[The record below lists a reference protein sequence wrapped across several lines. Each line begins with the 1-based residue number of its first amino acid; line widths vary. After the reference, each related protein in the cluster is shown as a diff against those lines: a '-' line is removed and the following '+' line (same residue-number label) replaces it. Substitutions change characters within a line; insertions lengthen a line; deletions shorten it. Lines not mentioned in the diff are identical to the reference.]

1 MKHLDIFQEYI
12 EPARIYIKN
21 CHGIFQPL
29 TAVSLK
35 LLKEC
40 SFAEL
45 RKIGGG
51 FGAFYVRLAEVV
63 RMPPPE
69 KRSQPSRDVRQ
80 PDRQGFVTGEG
91 LGFSSPLGT
100 ETSGQQSSPFS
111 PSESDPVERSDHAL
125 RTKHETVTAG
135 MAAEFISSVL
145 DLCCKQSSQHSRIEF
160 ATAPTTYN
168 MRTKWFQ
175 TTCQDDGSL
184 IRRHKSKFS
193 GLWSSRGDILA
204 IVEAK
209 AQYTS
214 WNEDEDIAQVS
225 YNVLAQQVCEMKS
238 SLSQRIDLE
247 GVLEDLTHKDRQYV
261 P

>member
-1 MKHLDIFQEYI
+1 MAASRSSHAYPSKPAEFIQRFPDHERNTIHSISQSLARASGSRWIANHLESCRVILKPPRPQMKHLDILQEYI
-12 EPARIYIKN
+12 EPAARIYIKN

-29 TAVSLK
+29 TAVSPK

-51 FGAFYVRLAEVV
+51 FGAFYV
-63 RMPPPE
+63 
-69 KRSQPSRDVRQ
+69 
-80 PDRQGFVTGEG
+80 GFVTGEG

-111 PSESDPVERSDHAL
+111 PSESDPIERSDHAL

-145 DLCCKQSSQHSRIEF
+145 DLCCEQSSQHSRIEF

-184 IRRHKSKFS
+184 IRRHKRKFS
-193 GLWSSRGDILA
+193 GL
-204 IVEAK
+204 
-209 AQYTS
+209 
-214 WNEDEDIAQVS
+214 
-225 YNVLAQQVCEMKS
+225 
-238 SLSQRIDLE
+238 
-247 GVLEDLTHKDRQYV
+247 
-261 P
+261 